1 MILRGQ
7 NHENIMREIFSR
19 HQIAICGLRSALIKK
34 LKKTDP
40 NFFRKECGSVFFNF
54 LIRALLRPQIAIR
67 QRTNISRIIF
77 SWFWPLKIK
86 ISGKNY
92 MVITLSGC
100 LTILAF
106 KISKKLNFDLKI
118 GILKMLSKNSVS
130 STLTATLEIWW
141 YLIHKM
147 TNLKK
152 F

>member
-1 MILRGQ
+1 
-7 NHENIMREIFSR
+7 
-19 HQIAICGLRSALIKK
+19 
-34 LKKTDP
+34 
-40 NFFRKECGSVFFNF
+40 
-54 LIRALLRPQIAIR
+54 
-67 QRTNISRIIF
+67 
-77 SWFWPLKIK
+77 
-86 ISGKNY
+86 

-147 TNLKK
+147 TNFKKWKKRFLGLKFGSGSKLNLKLFLNYK
-152 F
+152 FNFAWKSWSLRPIFEQNRVTWKKCPLPQKGQLYITKWFFKNLVHKI